1 MGLLVDE
8 ALDLALRDLEQPA
21 TASAAHMDDL
31 KNELDRLE
39 TELIRYAEAI
49 AHAGPLA
56 TILEAVKVREQ
67 RIRRDPRG
75 TENAHLAET
84 RRSSRHIT
92 DPSWGNIFRTGVTW
106 HVRV

>member
-1 MGLLVDE
+1 VCSNSLVVDMHVADETVLQTVARDVLDPQVVDE

-49 AHAGPLA
+49 AHAG
-56 TILEAVKVREQ
+56 RS
-67 RIRRDPRG
+67 RR
-75 TENAHLAET
+75 
-84 RRSSRHIT
+84 
-92 DPSWGNIFRTGVTW
+92 F
-106 HVRV
+106 